1 MAGHVKIANP
11 KQRSRLRRKAHIRLR
26 VTGTPERP
34 RLSVFRSSR
43 YVYAQAVDDTTGRV
57 LAAASEL
64 EEGLKGQFAGAS
76 KPLAK
81 KERARAVGKAIGD
94 KLKAAGVTTVVFD
107 RNGFIYHGRVKEIA
121 DGARDAGLQF

>member
-1 MAGHVKIANP
+1 MAGHVKIPNE
-11 KQRSRLRRKAHIRLR
+11 KVRKRLRRKVHIRLR

-34 RLSVFRSSR
+34 RLSVFRSAR

-64 EEGLKGQFAGAS
+64 EESLKGQVAG
-76 KPLAK
+76 KPK
-81 KERARAVGKAIGD
+81 KERARAVGKAIGE
-94 KLKAAGVTTVVFD
+94 KLKAAGVTAVVFD
-107 RNGFIYHGRVKEIA
+107 RNGFIFHGRVKEIA